1 MFLIE
6 IRTYV
11 VQGWTDNEEVHRGLA
26 KLAPL
31 VNFKYIE
38 LVQKT
43 GDSKPA
49 FVVDQLWASFSKR
62 DNNV

>member
-1 MFLIE
+1 MYLIE

-49 FVVDQLWASFSKR
+49 FVVDQL
-62 DNNV
+62 